1 MKRICEVDKVYKVNE
16 VNEVYKIG
24 KVGKVIIFIRLYCY
38 HFKKLT
44 SN

>member
-1 MKRICEVDKVYKVNE
+1 MKRICEVDKVDKVYK

-24 KVGKVIIFIRLYCY
+24 KVGEVIIFIRLYCY
-38 HFKKLT
+38 HFKKLP